1 MNEFWLIPFRS
12 DRVHSPEREDDSR
25 HISPVRSSGR
35 GRGYILAAG
44 VFWSLSGVITKSLPL
59 DPLTIAFY
67 RGLFAG
73 LALLPFVPP
82 GRWVFRPVM
91 IPLGLVFGA
100 MTGLLPRGSQD
111 NDSGQCDLPSI
122 HGDVLGGP
130 PGVDLPW

>member
-1 MNEFWLIPFRS
+1 M
-12 DRVHSPEREDDSR
+12 HSRRRQDDTR
-25 HISPVRSSGR
+25 QVSPIRSSGR

-44 VFWSLSGVITKSLPL
+44 VFWSLRGVIIKSLPL

-73 LALLPFVPP
+73 LALLPFVPT
-82 GRWVFRPVM
+82 GRRVIRPVM

-100 MTGLLPRGSQD
+100 MTAPLPQCCQD
-111 NDSGQCDLPSI
+111 NHGGECDLPSI
-122 HGDVLGGP
+122 HRDVLGGP